1 MEKAKRI
8 REEMGLTGAD
18 APKSVV
24 TEVTRSNTLNNNNAP
39 PNYQVQAETPP
50 HANSP

>member
-1 MEKAKRI
+1 MEKAKRL
-8 REEMGLTGAD
+8 RDEMGLTGAE

-24 TEVTRSNTLNNNNAP
+24 TEVTRSNTLTNNAP

-50 HANSP
+50 YGNSP